1 LFCRYCSGSY
11 WAIDNNPSDDP
22 VPSRQKRRRLN
33 ERASPYSPEPTM
45 NSHQMNS
52 PTLNAINM
60 ATTQT
65 NQVPPLPFMEE
76 NSPPDNLSASFRSLY
91 KSVFEQHNNGQQNN
105 TTEFIQNFDNL
116 KENVRLASSCD
127 WQNIDVSHFQG
138 LVENIRLADMN
149 NWSLNPEQFADLAS
163 SLNSFFSQTGLSS
176 PCLSDVAPQPMTS
189 IQYDDTHHNTGPAV
203 ADMRGAHFWLCSP
216 NSYCDTSQPP
226 MPDPLMNNQSCLA
239 IPTDRN
245 SINHQPAG
253 HYMGHPIPPMA
264 RPNSRYISNDDIED
278 EFNWDK
284 LL

>member
-1 LFCRYCSGSY
+1 MTLSEIYQWICDNFPYYRDAGNGWKNSIRHNLSLNKCFLKVPRSKDDPGKGSY

-60 ATTQT
+60 HPATTQG
-65 NQVPPLPFMEE
+65 NQVASLPFMEE
-76 NSPPDNLSASFRSLY
+76 NSPPENLSASFRSLY
-91 KSVFEQHNNGQQNN
+91 KSVFEQHNNG
-105 TTEFIQNFDNL
+105 
-116 KENVRLASSCD
+116 
-127 WQNIDVSHFQG
+127 

-149 NWSLNPEQFADLAS
+149 NWSLSPEQFADLAS

-176 PCLSDVAPQPMTS
+176 PCLSEVGSQPMTS
-189 IQYDDTHHNTGPAV
+189 IQYDDSHQNPGPAV

-216 NSYCDTSQPP
+216 NSYCDTNQTA
-226 MPDPLMNNQSCLA
+226 MVDPLMNNQSCLA

-245 SINHQPAG
+245 NMNHQ
-253 HYMGHPIPPMA
+253 
-264 RPNSRYISNDDIED
+264 
-278 EFNWDK
+278 
-284 LL
+284 